1 MAYCSEPC
9 RQGEVKSAQILAV
22 MNQKGGTGKTT
33 TAIHVAAGFAEK
45 GERVL
50 LIDADAQGNVG
61 ASLKVKGPGNLK
73 DLMLDGR
80 SLSDLRVDVSPQLHL
95 LTADAGLAVIDLHL
109 PGMKG
114 RSRALQRALQPA
126 KSQYDRII
134 IDCSPSLSLLNQ
146 NALCAADG
154 LLIPVSCDY
163 LALVGVRQVMRTI
176 ANVRELLGHP
186 VRLVGVVPTLYD
198 HRRRIDR
205 QVRATLLERFG
216 DQLAPVVRQSVR
228 VTEAPG
234 HGGTV
239 FDSAPSSRG
248 AEDYRRLVNW
258 LAERAWRAG

>member
-1 MAYCSEPC
+1 MA
-9 RQGEVKSAQILAV
+9 QVLAV

-61 ASLKVKGPGNLK
+61 ASLQVKGPGNLK

-80 SLSDLRVDVSPQLHL
+80 PLEELRVEVSPNLHL

-114 RSRALQRALQPA
+114 RARALQRALEAVKPH
-126 KSQYDRII
+126 YDRIV

-186 VRLVGVVPTLYD
+186 VQLIGVVPTLYD

-216 DQLAPVVRQSVR
+216 EELAPVVRQSVR
-228 VTEAPG
+228 ITEAPG
-234 HGGTV
+234 YGGTV

-258 LAERAWRAG
+258 LAERVWRAG